1 MPNYIDL
8 LNLEKH
14 IEGGYFSVFYKSK
27 LNVLPLTNTEIS
39 PNENI
44 VRSAG
49 TSIYF
54 LLEKENFST
63 WHRLKS
69 DEIWHYYDGN
79 SPIEIHTIDLDG
91 NLKTHVLGHPGITD
105 DASFQVVITAGC
117 WFSAELSDKTSFA
130 LAGCTV
136 NPGFEYQDFEIAIR
150 EKLISEHPQH
160 EEIITRYTHA

>member
-63 WHRLKS
+63 WHRLK
-69 DEIWHYYDGN
+69 
-79 SPIEIHTIDLDG
+79 
-91 NLKTHVLGHPGITD
+91 
-105 DASFQVVITAGC
+105 
-117 WFSAELSDKTSFA
+117 
-130 LAGCTV
+130 
-136 NPGFEYQDFEIAIR
+136 
-150 EKLISEHPQH
+150 
-160 EEIITRYTHA
+160 